1 MKLEQLLSQATS
13 KLSGTGIVSAR
24 VDAELLLAHALNI
37 SKSDLLIEVA
47 LDSEIPEDIAG
58 IFIEFIQ
65 RRSLREP
72 LQHIV
77 GVAYFRNLE
86 LSVGPG
92 VFIPR
97 PETEAV
103 AEVAIEFLR
112 AKESSIVVD
121 LGTGSGALAI
131 SISTEVP
138 GSEVYAVEISEAAY
152 PYTKSNF
159 EKYGLDLSR
168 LLLGDLS
175 DAFEELAGRV
185 SVVVS
190 NPPYIPLDMVPRDIE
205 VRLHDPEIALYGG
218 QDGLDVIRKV
228 QARAKFLL
236 EPSGLL
242 LIEHAEIQS
251 DAVRELLLLEGWQEV
266 VAHKDLTG
274 RDRSVSAKR
283 A

>member
-1 MKLEQLLSQATS
+1 MNLVEILNQATS
-13 KLSGTGIVSAR
+13 ELSRAGIVSAR
-24 VDAELLLAHALNI
+24 VDAELLLAYSLNI
-37 SKSDLLIEVA
+37 SKSDLLIEIA
-47 LDSEIPEDIAG
+47 LDSQIAKDSAVL
-58 IFIEFIQ
+58 FFEFVE

-77 GVAYFRNLE
+77 GIAYFRNLE

-97 PETEAV
+97 PETESV
-103 AEVAIEFLR
+103 VEVAIEFLKQ
-112 AKESSIVVD
+112 KESSIVVD

-138 GSEVYAVEISEAAY
+138 GAEVYAVEISEAAF

-168 LLLGDLS
+168 LLLGDLAE
-175 DAFEELAGRV
+175 AFDDLAGKV
-185 SVVVS
+185 TAVVS
-190 NPPYIPLDMVPRDIE
+190 NPPYIPLEMVPRDIE

-218 QDGLDVIRKV
+218 RDGLDVIRKV

-251 DAVRELLLLEGWQEV
+251 EAVRELLLHEGWQEV

-274 RDRSVSAKR
+274 RDRSVSAKK